1 MEPFDQTNLDT
12 FRLIIL
18 RRDGSEIL
26 LSPGDCGWSLPFV
39 QARPRERIA
48 PQLIAKLKEH
58 LQMEVY
64 CLFVPSFTTSYEG
77 APLRKYAVLESIWH
91 NGQAPAGTCWIPR
104 TAAACQRVHPV
115 EDHNAIAESLREMD
129 SYVNEAKTG
138 AFGRPGWLREMFTW
152 SQEQLSPWGF
162 RPIGNFR
169 QFNFS
174 PTFSLIRF
182 ETNGPAV
189 WFKATGK
196 PNLHELP
203 ITTCLARLFP
213 GNLPQ
218 ILGIHPSW
226 NAWLS
231 EEISE
236 TTLDQCA
243 DLTRWENAA
252 DNLAEL
258 QIASIGKTCTV
269 LDAGCRDLRLQGLVH
284 LIPRF
289 VDRMSELM
297 AAQVKLSPPP
307 LTVSE
312 LEFLGAR
319 LREAL
324 LFLQDLGLP
333 DTLGH
338 TDFNPGNI
346 VVSPTRCVFLDW
358 AEACVTNPF
367 VTFEYLREHARRN
380 LSEGATA
387 MVRIANAYHRPWT
400 TLLSSSDIGQ
410 ALTVSPLIA
419 VFIYAVASGPWT
431 LPETLHDSARSR
443 HLRSLTRRMHYE
455 ATLLTKG
462 ENSMTVNSPIPSQPA
477 AFSPHSEEGGHLYAL
492 SHPKGIH
499 KADSF

>member
-203 ITTCLARLFP
+203 ITVCLARLFP

-218 ILGIHPSW
+218 MLGIHSLW

-231 EEISE
+231 EELSE

-252 DNLAEL
+252 ENLAEL

-269 LDAGCRDLRLQGLVH
+269 LEAGCRDLRLQGLVD

-289 VDRMSELM
+289 VDRMAELM

-307 LTVSE
+307 LTLSD
-312 LEFLGAR
+312 LEFLGR
-319 LREAL
+319 QLREAL
-324 LFLQDLGLP
+324 LSLQDLRLP

-346 VVSPTRCVFLDW
+346 VVSSTRCVFLDW
-358 AEACVTNPF
+358 AEACVTSPF
-367 VTFEYLREHARRN
+367 VTFEYLREHARRYF
-380 LSEGATA
+380 SDGGTA
-387 MVRIANAYHRPWT
+387 LVRIANAYRRPWT
-400 TLLSSSDIGQ
+400 TLLSSSDLAR

-419 VFIYAVASGPWT
+419 VFIYAVASGSCGT
-431 LPETLHDSARSR
+431 PETLFSPAQSGHF
-443 HLRSLTRRMHYE
+443 RSLTRRMHHE
-455 ATLLTKG
+455 AVSLTKE
-462 ENSMTVNSPIPSQPA
+462 ENSVPVNSPVPGQHA
-477 AFSPHSEEGGHLYAL
+477 AFQP
-492 SHPKGIH
+492 PV
-499 KADSF
+499 